1 MKLKCNK
8 NAIELGRLKVR
19 FKDISKIVYSE
30 SNGNTSID
38 IFNYETEKHIG
49 RACVPTESAKDFLAA
64 LTGYTSRY
72 KIPLAREENDSYEKV
87 PVESYVP
94 VPLDTFE
101 KRKKVV
107 GILGWI
113 LLFIVCA
120 VLSLLLVHTD
130 YMTTI
135 SSIAVGVLLM
145 FALIRL
151 SSNKVMKILLG
162 IVGFVAGTYAYSM
175 FFNNIDAIATIPAAV
190 MFLAV
195 FLPPGAALFMLLR
208 SLVD

>member
-1 MKLKCNK
+1 LKLKCNK
-8 NAIELGRLKVR
+8 NYIELGRLKVR
-19 FKDISKIVYSE
+19 FKDISKIIYSE
-30 SNGNTSID
+30 SNGNTCIH

-49 RACVPTESAKDFLAA
+49 RASVPTESAKDFLAA
-64 LTGYTSRY
+64 LAGYTSRY
-72 KIPLAREENDSYEKV
+72 KIPFVREENDSYAEV
-87 PVESYVP
+87 PVENYVP

-101 KRKKVV
+101 KRKRIV

-130 YMTTI
+130 YVTMI

-151 SSNKVMKILLG
+151 SSKKKIKILLG
-162 IVGFVAGTYAYSM
+162 IAGFIAGTYLYSM
-175 FFNNIDAIATIPAAV
+175 FFNNIDAIASIPATV